1 MTDNVRTNEI
11 QQYAEAVI
19 FAFEF
24 KKPIKSFHFKGKK
37 ELDVFHQYINNF
49 LNESNSLKE
58 LIKSKREQEKRVE
71 LILKSIII

>member
-1 MTDNVRTNEI
+1 MTNNVRTNEI

-24 KKPIKSFHFKGKK
+24 KKPVKCFHFKGKK
-37 ELDVFHQYINNF
+37 ELDVFHQYINSF
-49 LNESNSLKE
+49 LSEPYSLKD
-58 LIKSKREQEKRVE
+58 LIKKEREQEERVD

>member
-1 MTDNVRTNEI
+1 MTNNVRTNEI

-24 KKPIKSFHFKGKK
+24 KKPIKSFYFKGKK

>member
-1 MTDNVRTNEI
+1 MTVRTNEI

-24 KKPIKSFHFKGKK
+24 KKPVKCFHFKGKK
-37 ELDVFHQYINNF
+37 ELDIFHQYINNF

>member
-1 MTDNVRTNEI
+1 MTNNVRTNEI

-24 KKPIKSFHFKGKK
+24 KKPVKCFHFKGKK
-37 ELDVFHQYINNF
+37 ELDIFHQYINNF

>member
-1 MTDNVRTNEI
+1 MTNNVRTNEI

-24 KKPIKSFHFKGKK
+24 KKPVKCFHFKGKK
-37 ELDVFHQYINNF
+37 ELDVFHQYINSF
-49 LNESNSLKE
+49 LSESNSLKA
-58 LIKSKREQEKRVE
+58 LIKSKREQEKRIE

>member
-1 MTDNVRTNEI
+1 MTDNVRANEI

-24 KKPIKSFHFKGKK
+24 KKPVKCFHFKGKK
-37 ELDVFHQYINNF
+37 ELDIFHQYINNF

>member
-24 KKPIKSFHFKGKK
+24 KKPVKCFHFKGKK
-37 ELDVFHQYINNF
+37 ELDIFHQYINNF